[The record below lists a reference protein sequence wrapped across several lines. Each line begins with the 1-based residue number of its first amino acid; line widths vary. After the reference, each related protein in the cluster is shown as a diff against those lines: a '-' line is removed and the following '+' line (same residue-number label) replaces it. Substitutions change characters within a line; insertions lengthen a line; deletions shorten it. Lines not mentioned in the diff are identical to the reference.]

1 MFKILRVIFAVG
13 AAVLIALCV
22 FAGILW
28 DMIAVW
34 ACLGGALLFFAL
46 SMLFKFLQEE
56 REKKSRSPI
65 LRTAPR
71 LPATRTKRRRRN
83 GKQTRIKTQTTKTIC
98 ANKFFTK
105 RADGMSAVRS
115 LFLYII

>member
-1 MFKILRVIFAVG
+1 MYKILRAAFAVA
-13 AAVLIALCV
+13 AAVLISLCV

-56 REKKSRSPI
+56 KERKQAPNSPEED
-65 LRTAPR
+65 T
-71 LPATRTKRRRRN
+71 LPENAEAN
-83 GKQTRIKTQTTKTIC
+83 GKEQPENPEK
-98 ANKFFTK
+98 N
-105 RADGMSAVRS
+105 DGGK
-115 LFLYII
+115 

>member
-1 MFKILRVIFAVG
+1 MYKILRAAFAVA

-56 REKKSRSPI
+56 KERKQAPNSPEED
-65 LRTAPR
+65 T
-71 LPATRTKRRRRN
+71 LPENDEAN
-83 GKQTRIKTQTTKTIC
+83 GKEQPENTEK
-98 ANKFFTK
+98 N
-105 RADGMSAVRS
+105 DGGK
-115 LFLYII
+115 

>member
-1 MFKILRVIFAVG
+1 MYKILRAAFAVA

-34 ACLGGALLFFAL
+34 ACLGGALLFCAL

-56 REKKSRSPI
+56 REKKEPQPDPSDGA
-65 LRTAPR
+65 APSG
-71 LPATRTKRRRRN
+71 N
-83 GKQTRIKTQTTKTIC
+83 
-98 ANKFFTK
+98 
-105 RADGMSAVRS
+105 ADEAAPEERKADADQNADDENNMRE
-115 LFLYII
+115 